1 MSRNSL
7 GNRTLSSVSNNY
19 KSNSKSK
26 SKSNPTPTPKSN
38 KSKGGVNLTPLIS
51 ALLLAGIKLSLEQN
65 KKAKKNTDASK
76 SAKSKRR
83 PKTV

>member
-1 MSRNSL
+1 MSKNSL
-7 GNRTLSSVSNNY
+7 EHRTLSSVSNH
-19 KSNSKSK
+19 SKQ
-26 SKSNPTPTPKSN
+26 SKSNP
-38 KSKGGVNLTPLIS
+38 KSKKSRGGVNLTPLIS

-65 KKAKKNTDASK
+65 KKAKKGTDASKSAK

>member
-1 MSRNSL
+1 
-7 GNRTLSSVSNNY
+7 
-19 KSNSKSK
+19 
-26 SKSNPTPTPKSN
+26 
-38 KSKGGVNLTPLIS
+38 
-51 ALLLAGIKLSLEQN
+51 LSLEQN

>member
-1 MSRNSL
+1 MSKNSKD
-7 GNRTLSSVSNNY
+7 NRTLSSVSNNS
-19 KSNSKSK
+19 KSNSK
-26 SKSNPTPTPKSN
+26 SKSNPTPAPKSN

>member
-76 SAKSKRR
+76 SVKSKRR